1 MNKLQ
6 LIDADTL
13 YYKPLAHPKMLID
26 GVLSDGLAILAGD
39 SKIGKSWMV
48 LWLCLQI
55 SRGEAVWGLPTRKTD
70 VVYLALED
78 REWRVQQRMQELT
91 DSPPEN
97 LRFGF
102 SCGQLGAELEGQ
114 IEETLREFPST
125 GLIFLD
131 TLQMVRDN
139 ASAKVNAYAQD
150 YKDLS
155 GMKKLADDHGICIF
169 VVHHTRKE
177 RDNSNTAM
185 CCCPW
190 ESPTSIVKRRL
201 PGWCFWSCM
210 TVLTVMTVPP
220 GARDLRHCG
229 NKMTEPSG
237 FPKHRHKRH
246 LCHGRRSRAMR
257 NCRFK
262 GCEAIHRFLIRKD
275 NEHGICVAL
284 RHPIP
289 PYLPIRKGRA
299 PVTPLKGCDIY
310 AESNRGNQCAGL

>member
-78 REWRVQQRMQELT
+78 REWRVQQR
-91 DSPPEN
+91 
-97 LRFGF
+97 
-102 SCGQLGAELEGQ
+102 
-114 IEETLREFPST
+114 
-125 GLIFLD
+125 
-131 TLQMVRDN
+131 
-139 ASAKVNAYAQD
+139 
-150 YKDLS
+150 
-155 GMKKLADDHGICIF
+155 
-169 VVHHTRKE
+169 
-177 RDNSNTAM
+177 
-185 CCCPW
+185 
-190 ESPTSIVKRRL
+190 
-201 PGWCFWSCM
+201 
-210 TVLTVMTVPP
+210 
-220 GARDLRHCG
+220 
-229 NKMTEPSG
+229 
-237 FPKHRHKRH
+237 
-246 LCHGRRSRAMR
+246 
-257 NCRFK
+257 
-262 GCEAIHRFLIRKD
+262 IHRFFIRKD
-275 NEHGICVAL
+275 NEHGICVAV

-310 AESNRGNQCAGL
+310 AESNRGNQCASL

>member
-70 VVYLALED
+70 VIYLALED
-78 REWRVQQRMQELT
+78 REWRVQQR
-91 DSPPEN
+91 
-97 LRFGF
+97 
-102 SCGQLGAELEGQ
+102 
-114 IEETLREFPST
+114 
-125 GLIFLD
+125 
-131 TLQMVRDN
+131 
-139 ASAKVNAYAQD
+139 
-150 YKDLS
+150 
-155 GMKKLADDHGICIF
+155 
-169 VVHHTRKE
+169 
-177 RDNSNTAM
+177 
-185 CCCPW
+185 
-190 ESPTSIVKRRL
+190 
-201 PGWCFWSCM
+201 
-210 TVLTVMTVPP
+210 
-220 GARDLRHCG
+220 
-229 NKMTEPSG
+229 
-237 FPKHRHKRH
+237 
-246 LCHGRRSRAMR
+246 
-257 NCRFK
+257 
-262 GCEAIHRFLIRKD
+262 IHRFFIRKD
-275 NEHGICVAL
+275 NEHGICVAM

>member
-13 YYKPLAHPKMLID
+13 YYKPLARPKMLID

-78 REWRVQQRMQELT
+78 RERRVQQR
-91 DSPPEN
+91 
-97 LRFGF
+97 
-102 SCGQLGAELEGQ
+102 
-114 IEETLREFPST
+114 
-125 GLIFLD
+125 
-131 TLQMVRDN
+131 
-139 ASAKVNAYAQD
+139 
-150 YKDLS
+150 
-155 GMKKLADDHGICIF
+155 
-169 VVHHTRKE
+169 
-177 RDNSNTAM
+177 
-185 CCCPW
+185 
-190 ESPTSIVKRRL
+190 
-201 PGWCFWSCM
+201 
-210 TVLTVMTVPP
+210 
-220 GARDLRHCG
+220 
-229 NKMTEPSG
+229 
-237 FPKHRHKRH
+237 
-246 LCHGRRSRAMR
+246 
-257 NCRFK
+257 
-262 GCEAIHRFLIRKD
+262 IHRFFIRKD
-275 NEHGICVAL
+275 NEHGICVAM